1 MAKTNL
7 AGFVREVRS
16 ETNKVSW
23 PSRKETV
30 TTTILVFVMVFI
42 MSMFL
47 FFADWVISMFVQ
59 FILGTGV

>member
-16 ETNKVSW
+16 ETSKVSW